1 MGLPSQEI
9 ALQSNF
15 DAEQQEKQEYEQLT
29 EQRSPTP
36 ERLDVLFEPDDDPT
50 NAELREAITTVS
62 GIRPSVFR
70 VYLIVLDNPGT
81 TISEVAIILE
91 TAYSNARRRLKE
103 LREKGLVSRRRTV
116 PQCGGQKYQY
126 HAQSLAETSRWL
138 RHEIAEWQE
147 TVHEQVQTLQTA
159 HTA

>member
-1 MGLPSQEI
+1 MGPPSQKL
-9 ALQSNF
+9 ALRSRS
-15 DAEQQEKQEYEQLT
+15 DGEQTENQEYEQSTKQFSLT
-29 EQRSPTP
+29 S
-36 ERLDVLFEPDDDPT
+36 ERLDVLFEPDDDPI
-50 NAELREAITTVS
+50 NAELREAITTVA

-70 VYLIVLDNPGT
+70 VYLIVLDNPGA
-81 TISEVAIILE
+81 TISEVAAILE

-103 LREKGLVSRRRTV
+103 LREKDLVSRHRIV

-138 RHEIAEWQE
+138 RYEIAEWQE
-147 TVHEQVQTLQTA
+147 TVHEQVRTLQTA